1 MAWLL
6 VDNDDSYTQ
15 NLAHLIARVTGEAP
29 VVVGNSSPDLPRLAS
44 AASAVVVSPGPGTPE
59 SDTGLLPAVLQEYDG
74 PVLGVCLGHQLL
86 AWLAG
91 GTVTTVEPRHGHLS
105 SIRHT
110 GTDLFAGIPQQF
122 AAVRYHS
129 LAVSTV
135 PAAWE
140 PLAWSE
146 DGVVMA
152 LRDRF
157 RPRWGVQFHPESVAT
172 EHGAELIRNFAA
184 LIGEPTDA
192 VLLHHRTAPL
202 PADFDAAAAFAALF
216 ADAENAAWLDSGRPT
231 RDTGRFSYLAAG
243 PLGSP
248 TRRRVLA
255 PELPFDL
262 VGGWIGFWDYERQR
276 PQWMETER
284 LLVVDHEEQRLH
296 ALTSGD
302 PAWLERALAAQPPL
316 SPIAPGPPAGV
327 VHARMREHAATIGRG
342 REDYLKAVEQAQAEL
357 RAGES
362 YEVCLTDT
370 LTLPPTEPFA
380 FFRRLRAG
388 NPAPY
393 AAFVRFGD
401 LAVASASPEL
411 FLRADRQGRL
421 MTKPIKGTAAAD
433 TDPRALAEDPKNRAE
448 NLMVADLLRHDLAT
462 VCEPGTVQ
470 VPALMRV
477 ESFATVHQLVTTVVG
492 RLADGRSTWD
502 AIDACFPAG
511 SMTGAPKKRTME
523 IIEQLEA
530 GPRGIYSGCLGFV
543 SYDGAA
549 ELSVVIR
556 TAVITPEA
564 TTIGAGGAVV
574 LDSDPAA
581 EHDEMLLKASGVA
594 AAHPDALTVWPA
606 LP

>member
-29 VVVGNSSPDLPRLAS
+29 VVVGNASPALRELA
-44 AASAVVVSPGPGTPE
+44 ATATAIVVSPGPGTPE
-59 SDTGLLPAVLQEYDG
+59 CDTGELPALLREYDG

-91 GTVTTVEPRHGHLS
+91 GSVSTVEPRHGHLS
-105 SIRHT
+105 AIRHT
-110 GTDLFAGIPQQF
+110 GADLFEGIPQDF

-129 LAVSTV
+129 LAVSSV
-135 PAAWE
+135 PASLE
-140 PLAWSE
+140 PLAWAE

-152 LRDRF
+152 VRDGS

-172 EHGAELIRNFAA
+172 EHGAEIIRNFAA
-184 LIGEPTDA
+184 LIAEPADA
-192 VLLHHRTAPL
+192 VLLHHRSAPL
-202 PADFDAAAAFAALF
+202 PPDFDAAAAFLALF
-216 ADAENAAWLDSGRPT
+216 GEDEHAAWLDSGRAT
-231 RDTGRFSYLAAG
+231 RDTGRFSYLASG
-243 PLGSP
+243 PLGTP

-262 VGGWIGFWDYERQR
+262 VGGWIGFVDYERR
-276 PQWMETER
+276 CPQWMETER
-284 LLVVDHEEQRLH
+284 LVVIDHEERRLH
-296 ALTSGD
+296 ALTTGD
-302 PAWLERALAAQPPL
+302 PTWLDQALGEHPPS
-316 SPIAPGPPAGV
+316 SPVEPCAPAGV

-342 REDYLKAVEQAQAEL
+342 RADYLKAVVQAQAEL

-370 LTLPPTEPFA
+370 VTLPPTDPFT
-380 FFRRLRAG
+380 FFRRLRAV

-393 AAFVRFGD
+393 AAFLRFGE
-401 LAVASASPEL
+401 LAIASASPEL

-421 MTKPIKGTAAAD
+421 MTKPIKGTAPAD
-433 TDPRALAEDPKNRAE
+433 TDPELLARDPKNRAE

-492 RLADGRSTWD
+492 RLAAGRTTQD

-556 TAVITPEA
+556 TAVVTPTA
-564 TTIGAGGAVV
+564 VTIGAGGAVV

-594 AAHPDALTVWPA
+594 AAHPDVLDLWA
-606 LP
+606 

>member
-29 VVVGNSSPDLPRLAS
+29 VVAGNTDPALPGLA
-44 AASAVVVSPGPGTPE
+44 AAATAIVVSPGPGTPE
-59 SDTGLLPAVLQEYDG
+59 SDTGLLPALLHEYDG

-91 GTVTTVEPRHGHLS
+91 GIVSTAEPRHGHLS

-110 GTDLFAGIPQQF
+110 GTDLFAGIPQDF

-129 LAVSTV
+129 LAVSAV
-135 PAAWE
+135 PSALE
-140 PLAWSE
+140 PLAWAE

-152 LRDRF
+152 VRDRM

-172 EHGAELIRNFAA
+172 EHGAEIVRNFAT

-192 VLLHHRTAPL
+192 VLLHHRSAPL
-202 PADFDAAAAFAALF
+202 PGDFDAAAAFVALF
-216 ADAENAAWLDSGRPT
+216 GDEQHAAWLDSGRAT
-231 RDTGRFSYLAAG
+231 RDTGRFSYLASGA
-243 PLGSP
+243 LGAP
-248 TRRRVLA
+248 QRRRVLA

-262 VGGWIGFWDYERQR
+262 VGGWIGFVDYERRR
-276 PQWMETER
+276 PQWMEAER
-284 LLVVDHEEQRLH
+284 LLVVDHEERRLH

-302 PAWLERALAAQPPL
+302 PGWLDRALSGHPPL
-316 SPIAPGPPAGV
+316 PPVEQGPPAGV

-342 REDYLKAVEQAQAEL
+342 REDYLKAVDQAQAEL

-370 LTLPPTEPFA
+370 VTLPPTEPFA
-380 FFRRLRAG
+380 FFRRLRAV

-401 LAVASASPEL
+401 LAIASASPEL

-421 MTKPIKGTAAAD
+421 MTKPIKGTAPAG
-433 TDPRALAEDPKNRAE
+433 TDPEALARDPKNRAE

-462 VCEPGTVQ
+462 VCEPGSVQ

-492 RLADGRSTWD
+492 RLAAGRTTQD
-502 AIDACFPAG
+502 AIEACFPAG

-530 GPRGIYSGCLGFV
+530 GPRGIYSGCLGFL

-564 TTIGAGGAVV
+564 VTIGAGGAVV
-574 LDSDPAA
+574 LDSDPAS

-594 AAHPDALTVWPA
+594 AAHPDALDVWR
-606 LP
+606 